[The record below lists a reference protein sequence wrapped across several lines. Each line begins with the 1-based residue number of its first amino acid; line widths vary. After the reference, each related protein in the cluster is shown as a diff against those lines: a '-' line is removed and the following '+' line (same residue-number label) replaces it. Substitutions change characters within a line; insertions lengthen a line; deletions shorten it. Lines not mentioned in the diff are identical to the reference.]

1 MWFWFVFIDTNH
13 PSIQLRFVSC
23 WNDITSD
30 ITYRLP
36 ISAKKNENK
45 WENCSNPP
53 VSGGI
58 WHNGYSRKRNMF
70 SNIFKRVAGIIL
82 FFTSS
87 IVNSFGISNKRDR
100 GRRERSNM
108 GKNFE
113 LAHYVSMY
121 RHYVCYSPSSRH
133 GGSKDYPARI

>member
-1 MWFWFVFIDTNH
+1 MWFWFVFTDTNY

-23 WNDITSD
+23 WNNITSD

-58 WHNGYSRKRNMF
+58 WHNGYSRKYNMF

-87 IVNSFGISNKRDR
+87 IVNSFGISNKCDR

-113 LAHYVSMY
+113 LVHYVSMY
-121 RHYVCYSPSSRH
+121 RHYVCYSPSSRY